1 MPDATYGIV
10 NSVSYSD
17 LKKVGTEA
25 IVTNTLHVS
34 MNADDK
40 HVNDLGGF
48 KSFTGWE
55 GGVIT
60 DSGGFQAYS
69 LVKRGLGKMFD
80 DRVEFQQRTQFYSGK
95 IKKASKYVNKNAPI
109 RYEQHLKDF
118 EFPIGEYEPE
128 IIEDKL
134 IIYKES

>member
-1 MPDATYGIV
+1 MANYFRQKLTKPIFMPDATYGIV

-48 KSFTGWE
+48 KSFTGW
-55 GGVIT
+55 
-60 DSGGFQAYS
+60 D
-69 LVKRGLGKMFD
+69 
-80 DRVEFQQRTQFYSGK
+80 
-95 IKKASKYVNKNAPI
+95 
-109 RYEQHLKDF
+109 
-118 EFPIGEYEPE
+118 GE
-128 IIEDKL
+128 
-134 IIYKES
+134 